1 MKIFFLEIPLVQ
13 PEYGLMFWMLV
24 VFLIVLFLLKK
35 FAWGP
40 ILKMLN
46 DRETL
51 IEESLNKAAKAKE
64 EIKDLQATNEKMLNE
79 ARVERDN
86 MMKEAREARESIV
99 NEAKNKAKVEADRM
113 IAIAR
118 EQIQNEKMAA
128 ITDLKN
134 QVATLSIEIAEK
146 ILKEN
151 LSKDENQKSLVN
163 NYIKDINLN

>member
-1 MKIFFLEIPLVQ
+1 MFFLEIPLVQ

-40 ILKMLN
+40 ILKMLK

-51 IEESLNKAAKAKE
+51 IEDSLSRAAKAKE
-64 EIKDLQATNEKMLNE
+64 EIKDLQQANEKMLNE
-79 ARVERDN
+79 ARVERDTL
-86 MMKEAREARESIV
+86 MKEARETKEAII

-113 IAIAR
+113 ISIAR
-118 EQIQNEKMAA
+118 EQIQNEKMSA
-128 ITDLKN
+128 ITELKN

-151 LSKDENQKSLVN
+151 LSKDENQKALVN

>member
-1 MKIFFLEIPLVQ
+1 MKMFFLEIPLVQ

-24 VFLIVLFLLKK
+24 VFLIVMFLLKK
-35 FAWGP
+35 YAWGP
-40 ILKMLN
+40 ILKMLK

-79 ARVERDN
+79 ARAERDA
-86 MMKEAREARESIV
+86 MMKEARETRESIV

-134 QVATLSIEIAEK
+134 QVASLSIEIAEK

>member
-1 MKIFFLEIPLVQ
+1 MFFLEIPLVQ

-24 VFLIVLFLLKK
+24 VFLIVMFLLKK
-35 FAWGP
+35 YAWGP
-40 ILKMLN
+40 ILKMLK

-79 ARVERDN
+79 ARAERDA
-86 MMKEAREARESIV
+86 MMKEARETRESIV

-134 QVATLSIEIAEK
+134 QVASLSIEIAEK